1 MFVVV
6 EGIDGSGKDTQID
19 LLRKEME
26 FSYFK
31 HPTKTFPTM
40 RDYLDGKLLLDPKAL
55 FLLFLSDIANTQRSI
70 ANSSGTTIVD
80 RYVFSTIAY
89 EIEGISYYG
98 AKSIVETVGYFAPD
112 KVILFDIPA
121 SVAAERKKSQ
131 KKPDRYESDPGYLE
145 RVRERF
151 LQLAE
156 DKFLTPN
163 WTVIDASK
171 SIGEVHREFVNALKP
186 R

>member
-55 FLLFLSDIANTQRSI
+55 FMLFLSDIANTQRSI
-70 ANSSGTTIVD
+70 ANSNGMTIVD

-98 AKSIVETVGYFAPD
+98 AKSIVETVGYFPPD

-121 SVAAERKKSQ
+121 QAAADRKKSQ
-131 KKPDRYESDPGYLE
+131 KKPDRYESNPGYLE

-156 DKFLTPN
+156 EKFLTPN

-171 SIGEVHREFVNALKP
+171 SIEEVHRDFVHALKS

>member
-6 EGIDGSGKDTQID
+6 EGIDGAGKDTQID
-19 LLRKEME
+19 LLRKETQ

-40 RDYLDGKLLLDPKAL
+40 RDYLDGKLHLEPKAL
-55 FLLFLSDIANTQRSI
+55 FLLFLSDIANEQEKI
-70 ANSSGTTIVD
+70 ANTRQLTVVD

-89 EIEGISYYG
+89 EIEGISYYE
-98 AKSIVETVGYFAPD
+98 AKSIVESVGYHPPD
-112 KVILFDIPA
+112 RVVLFDISAEEA
-121 SVAAERKKSQ
+121 SGRKKSQ
-131 KKPDRYESDPGYLE
+131 KKPDRYEGNPGYLE

-156 DKFLTPN
+156 DKFLTPD
-163 WTVIDASK
+163 WHIIDASRG
-171 SIGEVHREFVNALKP
+171 IDEVQKDFLKALKP

>member
-6 EGIDGSGKDTQID
+6 EGIDGAGKDTQIE

-31 HPTKTFPTM
+31 HPTRTFPTM
-40 RDYLDGKLLLDPKAL
+40 RDYLDGKLLLEPKAL

-70 ANSSGTTIVD
+70 ANSAGMTIVD

-89 EIEGISYYG
+89 ELEGISYYD

-112 KVILFDIPA
+112 KVVLFDISA
-121 SVAAERKKSQ
+121 EEAAKRKKAQ
-131 KKPDRYESDPGYLE
+131 KKPDRYEGNPGYLE

-151 LQLAE
+151 LHLAE
-156 DKFLTPN
+156 EKFLTPN
-163 WTVIDASK
+163 WVIIDASR
-171 SIGEVHREFVNALKP
+171 SIEEVHRDFVRALKP
-186 R
+186 Q

>member
-19 LLRKEME
+19 LLRKSME

-55 FLLFLSDIANTQRSI
+55 FLLFLSDISNTQRSI
-70 ANSSGTTIVD
+70 ANSSGITIVD

-89 EIEGISYYG
+89 ELEGISYYG
-98 AKSIVETVGYFAPD
+98 AKSIVETVGYFVPD

-121 SVAAERKKSQ
+121 SVAAERKKAQ
-131 KKPDRYESDPGYLE
+131 KSPDRYESNPGYLE

-156 DKFLTPN
+156 EKFLTPN
-163 WTVIDASK
+163 WTIIDAKRSVE
-171 SIGEVHREFVNALKP
+171 EVHRDFVRALKS

>member
-19 LLRKEME
+19 LLRKDME

-70 ANSSGTTIVD
+70 ANSSGITIVD

-121 SVAAERKKSQ
+121 SLATERKKAQ
-131 KKPDRYESDPGYLE
+131 KSPDRYESNPGYLE

-156 DKFLTPN
+156 EKFMTPN

-171 SIGEVHREFVNALKP
+171 SIGEVHRDFVHALKS

>member
-26 FSYFK
+26 FAYFK

-55 FLLFLSDIANTQRSI
+55 FMLFLSDIANTQRSI
-70 ANSSGTTIVD
+70 ANSKGMTIVD

-98 AKSIVETVGYFAPD
+98 AKSIVETVGYFVPD

-121 SVAAERKKSQ
+121 QVAADRKKSQ
-131 KKPDRYESDPGYLE
+131 KKPDRYESNPGYLE

-151 LQLAE
+151 LQLAD

-163 WTVIDASK
+163 WTIIDASK
-171 SIGEVHREFVNALKP
+171 SIEEVHRDFVHALKP